1 MAYPTSVKVR
11 RDGQIVLKDGTGT
24 PVTLTVAYEEGN
36 LSLDN
41 LANSDAQTIV
51 RDRNIIVSVRKSDEE
66 PITGSF
72 SFFFR
77 AFSSSD
83 PGSVRD
89 FITGENAYSANVST
103 GASGVPFVE
112 HFTCTLEFKVEGSD
126 LGDSS
131 DHVATLEKCLCTL
144 SMAEGDPNTW
154 TLNFTAFGG
163 ITYSS

>member
-11 RDGQIVLKDGTGT
+11 RDGQIVLKDASTAT
-24 PVTLTVAYEEGN
+24 VSLTVAYEEGN

-51 RDRNIIVSVRKSDEE
+51 RDRNIIVSVRKSDQE

-103 GASGVPFVE
+103 GAAGVPFVE
-112 HFTCTLEFKVEGSD
+112 HFCVDLEFTVEGTD
-126 LGDSS
+126 LGDSA
-131 DHVATLEKCLCTL
+131 DHVATLSKCLCTL

-163 ITYSS
+163 IVYS